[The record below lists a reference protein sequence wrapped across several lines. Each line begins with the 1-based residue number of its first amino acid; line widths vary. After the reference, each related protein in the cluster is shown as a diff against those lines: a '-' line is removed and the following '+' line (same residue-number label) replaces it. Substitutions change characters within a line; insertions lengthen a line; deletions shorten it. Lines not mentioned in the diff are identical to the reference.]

1 MLNESSNCI
10 KNVFFFFKPGSVD
23 SVLDSLGSGLGLA
36 LNSTKVV

>member
-1 MLNESSNCI
+1 MRAQTAL
-10 KNVFFFFKPGSVD
+10 KKFFFKPGSVD

>member
-1 MLNESSNCI
+1 MRAQTAL
-10 KNVFFFFKPGSVD
+10 KKFFFFFKPGSVD

>member
-10 KNVFFFFKPGSVD
+10 KKVFFFKPGSVD